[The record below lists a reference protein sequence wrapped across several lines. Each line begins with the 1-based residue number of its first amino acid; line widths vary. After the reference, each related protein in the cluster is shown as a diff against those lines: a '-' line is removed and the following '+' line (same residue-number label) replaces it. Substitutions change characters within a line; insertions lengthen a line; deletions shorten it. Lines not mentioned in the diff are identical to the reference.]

1 MIVPVSTE
9 TPRVPNRAIRL
20 GEVVEGRG
28 VRPIVARFNYPVSS
42 RFTDARIIGRIN
54 KVQSFT
60 CQCFHEASKCVCAEA
75 IYRCELTVE
84 VKLKAGTRQ

>member
-1 MIVPVSTE
+1 MPAA

-54 KVQSFT
+54 KTQTFT

-75 IYRCELTVE
+75 TYRCELTVE
-84 VKLKAGTRQ
+84 VKLKAGT